1 MIEMML
7 EAERALA
14 VGLIDQADRLFGQVV
29 AADPRNSIAIV
40 GLARVALERGDERGA
55 YLAAKRALAIDP
67 DNPMAS
73 HMAMRMAEILRARGE
88 TLPPGPPP
96 PAQPPVARRRVL
108 VLPPRRARR
117 GRRAGPPPEVGAVR
131 GLSGGFSAGA

>member
-1 MIEMML
+1 MML

-29 AADPRNSIAIV
+29 AADPRNSIAMV
-40 GLARVALERGDERGA
+40 GLARVALERGDEQGA

-67 DNPMAS
+67 DNPTAS

-88 TLPPGPPP
+88 TLPAGPAAGGPSP
-96 PAQPPVARRRVL
+96 IGGAASASGASRAPAGSSAGSRRRPGIVGRIL
-108 VLPPRRARR
+108 RR
-117 GRRAGPPPEVGAVR
+117 GGTR
-131 GLSGGFSAGA
+131 

>member
-1 MIEMML
+1 MML

-29 AADPRNSIAIV
+29 AADPRNSIAMV

-88 TLPPGPPP
+88 TLPAG
-96 PAQPPVARRRVL
+96 PVATDAAPSGDIAPTQGATRSPAGGRRRPGIVGRIL
-108 VLPPRRARR
+108 RR
-117 GRRAGPPPEVGAVR
+117 GGTR
-131 GLSGGFSAGA
+131 

>member
-29 AADPRNSIAIV
+29 AADPRNSIAMV

-55 YLAAKRALAIDP
+55 YLAAKRALGIDP

-73 HMAMRMAEILRARGE
+73 HMVMRMAEILRARGE
-88 TLPPGPPP
+88 ALPAGPTASAPSPSGGPASTPGESRP
-96 PAQPPVARRRVL
+96 PAGVSAGSRRRPGIVGRIL
-108 VLPPRRARR
+108 RR
-117 GRRAGPPPEVGAVR
+117 GGTR
-131 GLSGGFSAGA
+131 

>member
-1 MIEMML
+1 MML

-29 AADPRNSIAIV
+29 AADPRNSIAMV

-88 TLPPGPPP
+88 TLPAG
-96 PAQPPVARRRVL
+96 PVATGAAPSGDVAPAPGATRSPDGGRRRPGIVGRIL
-108 VLPPRRARR
+108 RR
-117 GRRAGPPPEVGAVR
+117 GGTP
-131 GLSGGFSAGA
+131 

>member
-29 AADPRNSIAIV
+29 AADPRNSIAMV

-88 TLPPGPPP
+88 ALPAGSAPSGAPPSAAADPAPGATGS
-96 PAQPPVARRRVL
+96 PAGSRRRPGIVGRIL
-108 VLPPRRARR
+108 RR
-117 GRRAGPPPEVGAVR
+117 GGTR
-131 GLSGGFSAGA
+131 